1 MALLAIRADNAEV
14 PDAEESARK
23 MSLSRKDEAAVLFA
37 QLQAVKENVASL
49 RSLIES
55 RGTGPEYVDSL
66 RNTMDSVENEIYSVR
81 QGHHMA
87 FVALS
92 SEEEQLNR
100 AVASMEAEI
109 VQWLSSDAEGASSK
123 GAGRPATASARL
135 GTSGAQYTPGKSK
148 VAAMI
153 SQPQLPP
160 EVVAVDRILREEGGS
175 TGGWDD
181 GDHERFLR
189 YRTMFKGQPHVYCAK
204 TAEDLIDHDVASVE
218 RHDLWYERYLKL
230 LEEKKAAIRS
240 WRTTKTSHT
249 LTDQTQLDSSPS
261 KRPDTAVEGRRRSA
275 GEQMERERQKE
286 QIRQWKEEKAREAAE
301 AEEKKRVANE
311 CFFTCGVSLLVC
323 GQIT

>member
-109 VQWLSSDAEGASSK
+109 VQWLSSC
-123 GAGRPATASARL
+123 L
-135 GTSGAQYTPGKSK
+135 LYT
-148 VAAMI
+148 
-153 SQPQLPP
+153 
-160 EVVAVDRILREEGGS
+160 
-175 TGGWDD
+175 
-181 GDHERFLR
+181 
-189 YRTMFKGQPHVYCAK
+189 
-204 TAEDLIDHDVASVE
+204 
-218 RHDLWYERYLKL
+218 
-230 LEEKKAAIRS
+230 
-240 WRTTKTSHT
+240 
-249 LTDQTQLDSSPS
+249 SPS
-261 KRPDTAVEGRRRSA
+261 PRDQRGSRMPSSA
-275 GEQMERERQKE
+275 
-286 QIRQWKEEKAREAAE
+286 
-301 AEEKKRVANE
+301 
-311 CFFTCGVSLLVC
+311 
-323 GQIT
+323 